1 MADFLVLFAD
11 SRIQWIAILIIV
23 DYLLGFFGAIKNKE
37 FRLGKVAKVMKGS
50 VLSYIFGFVI
60 VKAVAETSPMFE
72 GIVPFA
78 WLAIIGALISS
89 ILTNLSKFNIQ
100 IPDWLKRE

>member
-1 MADFLVLFAD
+1 MTDFLILFAD
-11 SRIQWIAILIIV
+11 PRIQWIVFLIIV

-37 FRLGKVAKVMKGS
+37 FRLGKVAKVMKSS
-50 VLSYIFGFVI
+50 VLPYVFGFLV

-72 GIVPFA
+72 SIVPFA
-78 WLAIIGALISS
+78 WLIIIGSLLSS
-89 ILTNLSKFNIQ
+89 ILTNLSKFNVQ